1 MAEKFMDKANRTWVA
16 IPAPNYIDGQSGQDL
31 LDVALQLLQV
41 GFSRL
46 ALDMASTRAV
56 NSVGISRLIGI
67 IETLEKKDGKL
78 ALCTPNPAI
87 AKTFQIMGLAKKAL
101 VCRVLQEVKDFTG

>member
-1 MAEKFMDKANRTWVA
+1 MAEKFTDKAGRTWVA
-16 IPAPNYIDGQSGQDL
+16 FPAPDYVDGQSGQDL
-31 LDVALQLLQV
+31 LDAALQLLQV
-41 GFSRL
+41 GFNRI
-46 ALDMASTRAV
+46 ALDMVSTRAV

-67 IETLEKKDGKL
+67 IERFEKEGGLL

-101 VCRVLQEVKDFTG
+101 VCQALQDVKDSTG